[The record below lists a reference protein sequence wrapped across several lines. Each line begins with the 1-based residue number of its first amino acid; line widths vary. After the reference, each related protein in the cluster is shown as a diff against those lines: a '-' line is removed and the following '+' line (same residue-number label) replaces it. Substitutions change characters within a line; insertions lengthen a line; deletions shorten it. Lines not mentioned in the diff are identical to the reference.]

1 VEKKVIFLVLLIV
14 IFMKEVGLDIPEHVD
29 PLKAGMFWNV
39 KVA

>member
-1 VEKKVIFLVLLIV
+1 LGVS
-14 IFMKEVGLDIPEHVD
+14 MDIPEHVD